1 VATSAIT
8 ADALGSATYPSM
20 MLEAGTVTLADGRH
34 ADPAQGVT
42 ITLLPAPMAQGT
54 VNGKPAAAVLIAES
68 GGGSGTFVSLVL
80 VQQAEGRLTSLASAF
95 LGDRPRVQELRL
107 DEDGRLTVEMVQ
119 VGALDRFCCPATP
132 MTVAYAYRQGELV
145 AEAMTATT
153 INPAG
158 YADQANGFILAA
170 TPYDRSMPPGD
181 QGQPRHFAWTFGADV
196 DLDAARAHTPG
207 SGYVA
212 LYPVPAFRDI
222 WAAAS
227 DPFVADTLAALERLL
242 ASRTTDP
249 APPLPVLPQLN
260 AVNDFAARV
269 AYLDLPDGGR
279 GVRFIGRFAQDAAPL
294 RNYQLRYV
302 FQGLSADGSR
312 LLVASL
318 PVATPSLP
326 ADNEVAVVD
335 AAAPERDIV
344 AHLAR
349 WTATF
354 NALPPAAF
362 EPTLESMDRVL
373 QSVTVTTTGAAA
385 AGKQ

>member
-1 VATSAIT
+1 
-8 ADALGSATYPSM
+8 
-20 MLEAGTVTLADGRH
+20 
-34 ADPAQGVT
+34 
-42 ITLLPAPMAQGT
+42 
-54 VNGKPAAAVLIAES
+54 
-68 GGGSGTFVSLVL
+68 
-80 VQQAEGRLTSLASAF
+80 
-95 LGDRPRVQELRL
+95 
-107 DEDGRLTVEMVQ
+107 
-119 VGALDRFCCPATP
+119 
-132 MTVAYAYRQGELV
+132 
-145 AEAMTATT
+145 
-153 INPAG
+153 
-158 YADQANGFILAA
+158 
-170 TPYDRSMPPGD
+170 
-181 QGQPRHFAWTFGADV
+181 
-196 DLDAARAHTPG
+196 
-207 SGYVA
+207 
-212 LYPVPAFRDI
+212 
-222 WAAAS
+222 
-227 DPFVADTLAALERLL
+227 
-242 ASRTTDP
+242 
-249 APPLPVLPQLN
+249 
-260 AVNDFAARV
+260 VNDFAARV